1 MKKFF
6 KFLLWA
12 IGIFLAFIVCV
23 AVWNAYQAKQT
34 EDVLKNI
41 MEAGQSEAEIHQQ
54 ALKSAGAHWKV
65 NHPTDEMTDKAF
77 VVASVT
83 SINEVDF
90 DFPYDGGSLLTMYVR
105 EKDNNTDV
113 FFRISKG
120 QFVCNEYS
128 GTDVITI
135 RFDDE
140 APQKFK
146 ASESSTND
154 SSILFVARSSDAKK
168 IIQKC
173 KTAKTMKV
181 QLNFYSEGARI
192 FNFEVEEPLSF

>member
-6 KFLLWA
+6 KFLLWV
-12 IGIFLAFIVCV
+12 IGIFVAFIVC
-23 AVWNAYQAKQT
+23 AAIWNAYQAKQT
-34 EDVLKNI
+34 EDVLNTVLQ
-41 MEAGQSEAEIHQQ
+41 AGQTDAEIHQK

-65 NHPTDEMTDKAF
+65 NNPTDEMTDKAF

-83 SINEVDF
+83 SINEADF
-90 DFPYDGGSLLTMYVR
+90 NFPYDGGSLLTMYVR
-105 EKDNNTDV
+105 EKDNKSDV

-154 SSILFVARSSDAKK
+154 SSILFVARSSDAKR

-173 KTAKTMKV
+173 KTAKAMKV
-181 QLNFYSEGARI
+181 QLNFYSEGSRI
-192 FNFEVEEPLSF
+192 FNFEVEEPLSY